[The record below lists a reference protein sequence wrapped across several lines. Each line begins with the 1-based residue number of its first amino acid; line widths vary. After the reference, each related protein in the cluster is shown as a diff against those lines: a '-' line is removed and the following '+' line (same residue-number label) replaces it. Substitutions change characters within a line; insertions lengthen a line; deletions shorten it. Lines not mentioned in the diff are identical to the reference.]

1 MGVRLTLTLTLT
13 VRIHGAGMGVRLV
26 TARSTKAQALHI
38 DMSKW
43 CLGGG
48 CQMRMGVRWV
58 SDLSQPS
65 P

>member
-1 MGVRLTLTLTLT
+1 MGVRLTLTLTLTLT

-43 CLGGG
+43 CLGGV
-48 CQMRMGVRWV
+48 CQMHPMFEILGGQR
-58 SDLSQPS
+58 
-65 P
+65 